1 MEFKATKAM
10 SRSQYNKK
18 YLSQKMRVNHR
29 SLELDALHYARLR
42 KNKIQKLSTSRYGR
56 IHRPVIR
63 RVNINDIRWFDD
75 VGYTLTYCI
84 YDKLKY
90 QALPQEV
97 TAVTWPEIY
106 QAYCEA
112 VKLQLEQGIIK

>member
-1 MEFKATKAM
+1 MKFKATNVM
-10 SRSQYNKK
+10 TRSQYNKK
-18 YLSQKMRVNHR
+18 YLSQKMRINHR

-42 KNKIQKLSTSRYGR
+42 KKKNQKLSTSTYGR
-56 IHRPVIR
+56 LNRPFIR

-75 VGYTLTYCI
+75 AGYTLTYCI

-90 QALPQEV
+90 EALPQEV

-112 VKLQLEQGIIK
+112 VKIQLQQGIIR